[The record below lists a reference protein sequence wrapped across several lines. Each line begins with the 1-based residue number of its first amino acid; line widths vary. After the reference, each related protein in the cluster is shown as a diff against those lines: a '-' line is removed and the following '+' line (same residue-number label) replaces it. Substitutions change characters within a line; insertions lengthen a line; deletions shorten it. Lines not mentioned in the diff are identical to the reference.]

1 MYKKLIF
8 VLVGLFVAFYT
19 YNLTSIDTTDTL
31 NIIPFFKENISL
43 KYFLISL
50 FCYFIGVI
58 GRSIR
63 LFYLSNK
70 VNLSLRKL
78 IYLQFLSTS
87 FQLTLPFRLGDGARI
102 YLFKN
107 YLEGLADSAFIFIVE
122 KLLDTL
128 TLVSI
133 LIFMLWS
140 NKQFLGFLSD
150 SRLIILASIILTF
163 LYVLP
168 DLIDVIYR
176 SSLVSKSN
184 SPLRLFFLKIS
195 REILIARNKTVQ
207 RLKGR
212 VINILCISYV
222 IWAFDCL
229 SFMFITTALKID
241 QLYVFV
247 MGSLSALS
255 AFLPSPPLG
264 IYGSVNIGFYWSE
277 AITEIEGLIEY
288 SKIYSIMIYGIFA
301 LFTAIVFLLI
311 KSYKPVLKK
320 IKF

>member
-1 MYKKLIF
+1 MYKKIIF
-8 VLVGLFVAFYT
+8 VVIGIFVAFYT

-31 NIIPFFKENISL
+31 NLFSFFKENISL
-43 KYFLISL
+43 KYFFISL

-58 GRSIR
+58 ARSLR

-128 TLVSI
+128 TLISI
-133 LIFMLWS
+133 LILMLWS
-140 NKQFLGFLSD
+140 NQRFLSFLSD

-168 DLIDVIYR
+168 DLIEVIYR

-184 SPLRLFFLKIS
+184 SALRLLFLRIS
-195 REILIARNKTVQ
+195 RDILIARNKTVQ

-229 SFMFITTALKID
+229 SFIFITTSLKID
-241 QLYVFV
+241 QLYVFI
-247 MGSLSALS
+247 MGSFSALS

-264 IYGSVNIGFYWSE
+264 IYGSINIGLYWSE

-288 SKIYSIMIYGIFA
+288 SKIYSVMIYGIFA
-301 LFTAIVFLLI
+301 LFTAIMYLLI
-311 KSYKPVLKK
+311 KSFKPLLKK
-320 IKF
+320 

>member
-1 MYKKLIF
+1 MYKKIIF
-8 VLVGLFVAFYT
+8 VVIGIFVAFYT

-31 NIIPFFKENISL
+31 SLFSFFKENISL
-43 KYFLISL
+43 KYFFISL

-58 GRSIR
+58 GRSLR

-70 VNLSLRKL
+70 VNFSLRKL
-78 IYLQFLSTS
+78 IYLQFISTS

-122 KLLDTL
+122 KLLDTI
-128 TLVSI
+128 TLISI
-133 LIFMLWS
+133 LILMLWS
-140 NKQFLGFLSD
+140 NQRFLSFLSD

-168 DLIDVIYR
+168 DLIEVIYR

-184 SPLRLFFLKIS
+184 SAIRLLFLRIS

-229 SFMFITTALKID
+229 SFIFITTSLKID
-241 QLYVFV
+241 QLYVFI
-247 MGSLSALS
+247 MGSFSALS

-264 IYGSVNIGFYWSE
+264 IYGSINIGLYWSE

-288 SKIYSIMIYGIFA
+288 SKIYSVMIYGIFA
-301 LFTAIVFLLI
+301 LFTAIMYVVI
-311 KSYKPVLKK
+311 KSFKPLLKK
-320 IKF
+320 

>member
-1 MYKKLIF
+1 MYKKIIF
-8 VLVGLFVAFYT
+8 VVIGIFVAFYT

-31 NIIPFFKENISL
+31 SLFSFFKENISL
-43 KYFLISL
+43 KYFFISL

-58 GRSIR
+58 GRSLR

-70 VNLSLRKL
+70 VNFSLRKL
-78 IYLQFLSTS
+78 IYLQFISTS

-107 YLEGLADSAFIFIVE
+107 YLEGLADSAFIFIIE
-122 KLLDTL
+122 KLLDTI
-128 TLVSI
+128 TLISI
-133 LIFMLWS
+133 LILMLWS
-140 NKQFLGFLSD
+140 NQRFLSFLSD

-168 DLIDVIYR
+168 DLIEVIYR

-184 SPLRLFFLKIS
+184 SAIRLLFLRIS

-229 SFMFITTALKID
+229 SFIFITTSLKID
-241 QLYVFV
+241 QLYVFI
-247 MGSLSALS
+247 MGSFSALS

-264 IYGSVNIGFYWSE
+264 IYGSINIGLYWSE

-288 SKIYSIMIYGIFA
+288 SKIYSVMIYGIFA
-301 LFTAIVFLLI
+301 LFTAIMYLVI
-311 KSYKPVLKK
+311 KSFKSLLKK
-320 IKF
+320 